1 MRQIIS
7 SGSVKGIYLKRSEIL
22 KKLKEVS
29 KIAIKKF
36 PEIKD
41 IRIFGSFAK
50 GEETGLS
57 DIDILIIS
65 DYKDEEHLKV
75 CMKYFNFFQ
84 DNIPIGIDLLVVKP
98 NELEKFKDSFSL
110 IKNKIGG

>member
-7 SGSVKGIYLKRSEIL
+7 SGSAKGIYLKRNEIL

-29 KIAIKKF
+29 KIAIKIF
-36 PEIKD
+36 TEIKD

-65 DYKDEEHLKV
+65 DYKNREHLKV
-75 CMKYFNFFQ
+75 SMKYFNFFQ
-84 DNIPIGIDLLVVKP
+84 DNIPIGIDLLVAKP
-98 NELEKFKDSFSL
+98 DELEKFKDSFSL
-110 IKNKIGG
+110 IEKMLK

>member
-7 SGSVKGIYLKRSEIL
+7 SGSVKGIYLKRNEIL
-22 KKLKEVS
+22 KRLKKVS
-29 KIAIKKF
+29 KIAIKIF

-65 DYKDEEHLKV
+65 DYKNREHLKV
-75 CMKYFNFFQ
+75 NMKYFNFFRIIYQ
-84 DNIPIGIDLLVVKP
+84 LELIYLLQNQMNLNNLKIV
-98 NELEKFKDSFSL
+98 SL
-110 IKNKIGG
+110 